1 MSDDPLL
8 ARRTA
13 LLALDHVLHRRQP
26 FDEAFAAAVV
36 RSGLDARD
44 VAFIRSLV
52 TTCLRR
58 LGGIDAVL
66 DRLIARPLPPRAR
79 WTRMALRL
87 GLAQVLFQ
95 AVPDHAAVDSTVSL
109 VAAARRPADRALRGL
124 ANAVLRRVVRE
135 RTEILATLEADPAIH
150 LPPWLRE
157 RWQARFGPARLAR
170 IARALLEEPPLD
182 LSLRDPGEGERWAA
196 ALGAGILPNGSLR
209 LRDGGG
215 PTALPGF
222 AAGAFWVQDAAAALA
237 APLLGDVGTVAD
249 LCAAPGGK
257 TLQLA
262 ARGARVI
269 AVDRSAKRLERL
281 RENLARTGLRAEVV
295 VADVLA
301 WRPPAPLPALLLDAP
316 CSATGTLRRHPDV
329 GWLKGADDI
338 ARLADLQRRL
348 LDHAADCL
356 APGGVMVYCVCSLE
370 REEGADQVA
379 AFLDRHADF
388 VRQPI
393 AAGEVAG
400 LDAAVTGVGDVLT
413 APDLRA
419 AAGGMDGFFIAR
431 LVRRR

>member
-1 MSDDPLL
+1 MTDDPLL

-13 LLALDHVLHRRQP
+13 LRILDQVLHHGRP
-26 FDEAFAAAVV
+26 FDEAFADAMA
-36 RSGLDARD
+36 RRALDARD

-79 WTRMALRL
+79 WTRLALRL

-109 VAAARRPADRALRGL
+109 VATARQPADRALRGL
-124 ANAVLRRVVRE
+124 ANAVLRRAVRE

-150 LPPWLRE
+150 LPPWLRD
-157 RWQARFGPARLAR
+157 RWRTRFGAARLAR
-170 IARALLEEPPLD
+170 IARALLDEPPLD
-182 LSLRDPGEGERWAA
+182 LSLRDPGERESHAA
-196 ALGAGILPNGSLR
+196 ALGARLLPNGSLR
-209 LRDGGG
+209 LMEGGG

-222 AAGAFWVQDAAAALA
+222 AEGAFWVQDAAAALA

-262 ARGARVI
+262 AGGARVI
-269 AVDRSAKRLERL
+269 AVDRSAGRLARL
-281 RENLARTGLRAEVV
+281 RENLARTGLRAEIV
-295 VADVLA
+295 VADALA
-301 WRPPAPLPALLLDAP
+301 WRPPAPVPAILLDAP

-348 LDHAADCL
+348 LDHAADIL

-370 REEGADQVA
+370 PEEGADQLA
-379 AFLDRHADF
+379 AFLARHADF
-388 VRQPI
+388 ARRPI
-393 AAGEVAG
+393 AAEEVAG
-400 LDAAVTGVGDVLT
+400 LEAAITGAGDVLT

-419 AAGGMDGFFIAR
+419 EAGGMDGFFIAR